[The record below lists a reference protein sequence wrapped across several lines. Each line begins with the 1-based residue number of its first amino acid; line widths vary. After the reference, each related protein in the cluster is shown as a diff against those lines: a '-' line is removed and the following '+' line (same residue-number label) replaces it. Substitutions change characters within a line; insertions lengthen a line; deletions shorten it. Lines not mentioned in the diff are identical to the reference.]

1 MTKLTLTLPFWGS
14 ESSKGNRPV
23 ARQGQPT
30 VRGLGMGTPEGPVP
44 RQGQPTVGGLLGG
57 GKIGEDAEEEV
68 GSKGK
73 RSRQR

>member
-1 MTKLTLTLPFWGS
+1 
-14 ESSKGNRPV
+14 
-23 ARQGQPT
+23 
-30 VRGLGMGTPEGPVP
+30 MGTPEGPVP